1 MAKYPAIYTNRP
13 HDYPPPPPHRNDRT
27 EPKFTEFIL
36 PCLRSNACVG
46 STNHSDW
53 TLAAFT
59 GSIVDLDVACAEGST
74 GPLCGACNDD
84 YTFNSLKQLCVQC
97 DKNEKHV
104 AALFVPYA
112 ITAGVAAALV
122 GVAYYF
128 RKKIRPLI
136 HRLDTGRLRRLRLA
150 IFSKANLKIVYV
162 TFQIICSTS
171 FTLDVTFPDLFVD
184 YLEFLNILTFDMFGT
199 IR

>member
-1 MAKYPAIYTNRP
+1 M
-13 HDYPPPPPHRNDRT
+13 
-27 EPKFTEFIL
+27 L
-36 PCLRSNACVG
+36 PCLRPNACVG

-74 GPLCGACNDD
+74 GPLCGACNND
-84 YTFNSLKQLCVQC
+84 YAFDSLRQLCVQC
-97 DKNEKHV
+97 DEIEKRIT
-104 AALFVPYA
+104 ALFVPYA

-128 RKKIRPLI
+128 REKIRPLMR
-136 HRLDTGRLRRLRLA
+136 RLDRGRLRRLRLA
-150 IFSKANLKIVYV
+150 IFSKANLKILYV

-171 FTLDVTFPDLFVD
+171 FTLDVTFPDLFVE
-184 YLEFLNILTFDMFGT
+184 YLEFLNVLAFDMFGT